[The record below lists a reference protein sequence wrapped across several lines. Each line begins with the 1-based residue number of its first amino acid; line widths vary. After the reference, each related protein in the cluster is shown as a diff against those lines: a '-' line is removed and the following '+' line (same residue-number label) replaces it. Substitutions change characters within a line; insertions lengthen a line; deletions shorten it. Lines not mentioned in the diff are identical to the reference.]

1 MANMGGKAPRD
12 HQEEEEEEEKGNV
25 TETTMKETTTPSKPG
40 RTTWELA
47 TGEVKQTTA
56 VLDTRETRAKSQS
69 NVTATRADTST
80 PIQTAPKAA
89 IAENTTTAGM
99 TTTSTLELL
108 DEVLDNREEGR
119 HGAPDV
125 VAETGTSTL
134 STATRAT
141 TTTTLELLDEVLKAE
156 NARRYLSRGSG
167 EHEVLESAGQFRQ
180 KGSGNHEEKRRRG
193 KKKKP
198 ADNESLRDEGNSHSK
213 VAAGS
218 GEVSRFKKRLRRK
231 RKKKSRL
238 RHESRIK
245 AEDKQNWP
253 ERAVNYNLE
262 RRTKEISRN

>member
-1 MANMGGKAPRD
+1 MANKGGDAPRD
-12 HQEEEEEEEKGNV
+12 QEEEEEEEEKDV
-25 TETTMKETTTPSKPG
+25 AETTMKETTTPSKPG

-56 VLDTRETRAKSQS
+56 VVDTRETRAKSQS
-69 NVTATRADTST
+69 NVTATRADAST
-80 PIQTAPKAA
+80 PIRTAAEA
-89 IAENTTTAGM
+89 VTTENTTTTTTM
-99 TTTSTLELL
+99 TTSTLELL
-108 DEVLDNREEGR
+108 DEVLDNREEEHR
-119 HGAPDV
+119 GADPEV
-125 VAETGTSTL
+125 NEMGTSTL
-134 STATRAT
+134 SAAT

-156 NARRYLSRGSG
+156 NARRYLTRGSG
-167 EHEVLESAGQFRQ
+167 EHEVLESAGQFHQ
-180 KGSGNHEEKRRRG
+180 KGSGNRESKRRG